1 MKKFAAIFMTLVMVL
16 MMGLTASAA
25 FVSSP
30 SNNRAPSI
38 ESFECESEDCSAELK
53 VTPYSDRYSL
63 SEDEWKIL
71 EEAYKRISG
80 QKDDEKLAEILKKIA
95 DEKGVD
101 VSDLSISDLFY
112 VDYEGCEEHVEDG
125 HKGFKITLK
134 ADTIDNL
141 VGVLHFDGENWTI
154 VKILSYDAKNG
165 TVTIFAEELGCF
177 AFVVEKYVAPNTG
190 DTSMALV
197 WFALVA
203 ACSMVVLCVA
213 VPKKKRS

>member
-1 MKKFAAIFMTLVMVL
+1 MTLVMVL

-30 SNNRAPSI
+30 SNNRAPTI
-38 ESFECESEDCSAELK
+38 VDFECEDENCTAKLK

-63 SEDEWKIL
+63 SEEEWKIL

-80 QKDDEKLAEILKKIA
+80 EKDDPKLAEILKKIA
-95 DEKGVD
+95 DEKGID
-101 VSDLSISDLFY
+101 VSDLSISDLFHIG
-112 VDYEGCEEHVEDG
+112 YEDCEKHIEEG

-154 VKILSYDAKNG
+154 VKILSYDAEKG
-165 TVTIFAEELGCF
+165 TVTIFTENLGCF
-177 AFVVEKYVAPNTG
+177 AFVVQKYIAPNTG
-190 DTSMALV
+190 DTSMAFV
-197 WFALVA
+197 WFVLAA
-203 ACSMVVLCVA
+203 ACSMAAICVV